1 MSLIF
6 LFPDLPVFFPE
17 VAKDIAE
24 LRGIILLLIG
34 FGALSGLSR
43 RRGWGAFIVF
53 LLFEKPPE
61 QGREHQEQYD

>member
-1 MSLIF
+1 MF

-24 LRGIILLLIG
+24 LRCLLLIG
-34 FGALSGLSR
+34 FGAFSGLSR

-61 QGREHQEQYD
+61 QGREHQDHYD